1 MYLLTN
7 LSLLSIEPIIAFVF
21 FSEGGGGGGGGGL
34 GKEVGAFISTKLYH
48 CIERMEEAIQ
58 KRHRNGIVIL

>member
-1 MYLLTN
+1 MYLLTD
-7 LSLLSIEPIIAFVF
+7 LSLEPIITFVF
-21 FSEGGGGGGGGGL
+21 FSEGGGGGGGGW